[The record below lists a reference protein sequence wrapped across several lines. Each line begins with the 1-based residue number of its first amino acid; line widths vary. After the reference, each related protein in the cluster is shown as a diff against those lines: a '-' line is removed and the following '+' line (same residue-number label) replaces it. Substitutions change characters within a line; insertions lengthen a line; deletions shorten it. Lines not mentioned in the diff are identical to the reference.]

1 MGKHWR
7 ETFKTL
13 GKGDKKALKS
23 PRAKRKGKA
32 LRSDSETLRAKK
44 SVTGVQGR
52 RFSPQL
58 HHCMMAELLQTR
70 HNRLQHCSGV
80 DLYYEQQVI

>member
-7 ETFKTL
+7 ETFKML

-32 LRSDSETLRAKK
+32 LTSDSETLRANRG
-44 SVTGVQGR
+44 SGDAFFAPAPSLYDGGVC
-52 RFSPQL
+52 P
-58 HHCMMAELLQTR
+58 
-70 HNRLQHCSGV
+70 N
-80 DLYYEQQVI
+80 